1 MKKILLLIL
10 FTVLISAGVFLSVTR
25 DWQEPAIKLTERQY
39 VGKELVAAASDNRGL
54 GEVCYY
60 LNGQSEA
67 QTCTNAGGA
76 TSYEMKVDLSAVAD
90 GNLQVCVSAA
100 DANRIFPNRS
110 ELCRSYV
117 LDKVPPKGSLET
129 ATRYMQRGGAA
140 AVFVSTPEPETD
152 IHVVVGS
159 YQFPFISNADGT
171 RHFALFAHPHD
182 VEMADFK
189 PVVEIRDQAGNVRRL
204 PVGTNSKDRTFNRDR
219 LNVPHSFIE
228 SKSLEMLNKEGSGKD
243 AFLEMNRD
251 LRADSQAKIR
261 SANSAMEDLA
271 PMWRG
276 AFYRNL
282 GAPKA
287 QYADHRTYLLDNQE
301 IDQQTHFGL
310 DIAGLAS
317 MPIKAANE
325 GVVAFADTVGI
336 YGKCI
341 LINHGAHL
349 GTLYAHLSQIDVTPG
364 TTVAKGQV
372 IARSGNTGMAGGD
385 HLHYAIYVGGV
396 PVEPTEWFD
405 PNWLKTRI
413 DDIYS
418 DFKAVK

>member
-1 MKKILLLIL
+1 
-10 FTVLISAGVFLSVTR
+10 
-25 DWQEPAIKLTERQY
+25 
-39 VGKELVAAASDNRGL
+39 
-54 GEVCYY
+54 
-60 LNGQSEA
+60 
-67 QTCTNAGGA
+67 
-76 TSYEMKVDLSAVAD
+76 
-90 GNLQVCVSAA
+90 
-100 DANRIFPNRS
+100 
-110 ELCRSYV
+110 
-117 LDKVPPKGSLET
+117 
-129 ATRYMQRGGAA
+129 
-140 AVFVSTPEPETD
+140 
-152 IHVVVGS
+152 
-159 YQFPFISNADGT
+159 
-171 RHFALFAHPHD
+171 
-182 VEMADFK
+182 
-189 PVVEIRDQAGNVRRL
+189 
-204 PVGTNSKDRTFNRDR
+204 
-219 LNVPHSFIE
+219 
-228 SKSLEMLNKEGSGKD
+228 
-243 AFLEMNRD
+243 
-251 LRADSQAKIR
+251 
-261 SANSAMEDLA
+261 MEDIA

-336 YGKCI
+336 YGNCI

-396 PVEPTEWFD
+396 PVEPAEWFD